1 MTQQHG
7 RARPGF
13 WTNCPE
19 VAGLGQGPN
28 KRFMGMYI
36 HMKRLRE
43 RTDPENG
50 VKLLRI
56 TFHTKRIF
64 V

>member
-13 WTNCPE
+13 WTFCPE
-19 VAGLGQGPN
+19 AAGLGSNPN

-36 HMKRLRE
+36 HMNCLRLRGK
-43 RTDPENG
+43 TENQLYFNG
-50 VKLLRI
+50 GI
-56 TFHTKRIF
+56 DIF
-64 V
+64 LE